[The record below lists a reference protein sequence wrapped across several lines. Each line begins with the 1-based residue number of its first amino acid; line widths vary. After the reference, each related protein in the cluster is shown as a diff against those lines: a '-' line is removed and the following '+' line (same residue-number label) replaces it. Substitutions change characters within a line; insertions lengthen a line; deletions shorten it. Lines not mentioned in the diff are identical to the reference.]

1 MSGEYSNR
9 VGKYA
14 LIAMIFTGIALIL
27 IAASIAYTSFYGY
40 SIPRIEG
47 SSVDEAI
54 ISLVYSLTDLAA
66 RLGFLGI
73 MVWAGGILLKYGIQ
87 LLKK

>member
-1 MSGEYSNR
+1 MEGSNNR
-9 VGKYA
+9 IGKYTSVTM
-14 LIAMIFTGIALIL
+14 IAIGIVLVL
-27 IAASIAYTSFYGY
+27 IAAFIAYISFYGY

>member
-1 MSGEYSNR
+1 MEGSNNR
-9 VGKYA
+9 IGKYTSVTM
-14 LIAMIFTGIALIL
+14 IAIGIVLVL
-27 IAASIAYTSFYGY
+27 IAAFIAYTSFYGY

-47 SSVDEAI
+47 SSVDEAV

>member
-1 MSGEYSNR
+1 MPGEFSSK
-9 VGKYA
+9 VSKYA
-14 LIAMIFTGIALIL
+14 FIAMVSTGIVLIL
-27 IAASIAYTSFYGY
+27 IAAFTAYTSFYGY

-47 SSVDEAI
+47 SSVDEAV